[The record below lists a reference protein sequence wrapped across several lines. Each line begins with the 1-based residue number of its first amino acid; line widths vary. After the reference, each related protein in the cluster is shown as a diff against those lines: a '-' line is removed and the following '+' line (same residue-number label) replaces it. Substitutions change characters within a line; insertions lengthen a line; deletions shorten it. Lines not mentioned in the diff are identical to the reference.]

1 MFGRYV
7 RVYLC
12 IPLYILHYNLVWIV
26 FLLLEASNILYSG
39 VKILYYFFI
48 LKIFRAGESPK
59 ILAFHYPTDFTKL
72 YGLET
77 LISEGKHSN
86 VSKSVLYNAKHWNT
100 IKFHRKL
107 TFPSFVTFS
116 GHIRSFSGSNSV
128 RMKSF
133 PICTHV
139 RNTQYLDTCSWKG
152 QLERTRSWK
161 VSLKLERTDWGWKAR
176 AEVGKW
182 LMKLKSLNWTWK
194 DSMKLESYNWTWKD
208 Q

>member
-139 RNTQYLDTCSWKG
+139 RNTQNLDTCSWKG

-161 VSLKLERTDWGWKAR
+161 VSLKLERAKRCW
-176 AEVGKW
+176 
-182 LMKLKSLNWTWK
+182 
-194 DSMKLESYNWTWKD
+194 
-208 Q
+208 